1 MIPSSTELWQRYID
15 DGNRAC
21 EEGRFGDAEAFY
33 KQALFEAER
42 SEIQDD
48 CLALS
53 VNNLAWVCHRQ
64 GKYAEAEPLYQK
76 ALQMV
81 EQLCGTDHPDVAIVL
96 QCMARLYSASSRG
109 PVAEQLLKR
118 ALDIRR
124 RAFGDDNAEVIA
136 TDQEFR
142 QLLRENEAKMR
153 RETRQEERQAA
164 AQAAAAEAARQEAME
179 VNTLRDPSVAA
190 PGQTFWSQLMKRPKR
205 S

>member
-1 MIPSSTELWQRYID
+1 MVPSAVELWQRYID
-15 DGNRAC
+15 DGNKAC
-21 EEGRFGDAEAFY
+21 EEGRFSDAEGFY

-42 SEIQDD
+42 SDIQED

-64 GKYAEAEPLYQK
+64 GKYAEAETLYQK

-81 EQLCGTDHPDVAIVL
+81 EQLCGQDHPDVAIVL

-109 PVAEQLLKR
+109 QLAQTLLKR

-124 RAFGDDNAEVIA
+124 KAFGEGHSEVVS
-136 TDQEFR
+136 TEEEFL
-142 QLLRENEAKMR
+142 QLLRENEARLR

-164 AQAAAAEAARQEAME
+164 QAAAAADTAARQQME
-179 VNTLRDPSVAA
+179 VNTLRDPSVFP
-190 PGQTFWSQLMKRPKR
+190 PGQTFWSMLTKRPKR
-205 S
+205 N